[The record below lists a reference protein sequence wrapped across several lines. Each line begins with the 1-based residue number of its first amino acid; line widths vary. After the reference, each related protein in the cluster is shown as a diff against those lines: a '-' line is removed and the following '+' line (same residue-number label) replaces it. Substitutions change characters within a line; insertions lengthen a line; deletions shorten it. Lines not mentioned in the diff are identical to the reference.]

1 MEQLWEE
8 KKSVFDVFG
17 FQPAPSVRG
26 MFEGIQHHDPF
37 YDYFCEMDGPGDLLH
52 RYISEDAPLLTCFFI
67 SIARGIGVDV
77 PLYESMIRLLSAV
90 TGTDYYRQGR
100 TLENLCLEHLS
111 KEELI
116 AYFCEE

>member
-1 MEQLWEE
+1 
-8 KKSVFDVFG
+8 
-17 FQPAPSVRG
+17 
-26 MFEGIQHHDPF
+26 
-37 YDYFCEMDGPGDLLH
+37 MDGPGDLLH